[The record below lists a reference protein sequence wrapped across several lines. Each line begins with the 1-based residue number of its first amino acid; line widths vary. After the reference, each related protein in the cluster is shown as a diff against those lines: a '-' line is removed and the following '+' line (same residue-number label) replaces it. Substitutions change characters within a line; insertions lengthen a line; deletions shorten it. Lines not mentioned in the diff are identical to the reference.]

1 MKKRN
6 KITLNELEK
15 VIDII
20 DKKNIKQTDEYD
32 YFRIIKENI
41 FRNNFL
47 YHKITYFTLSR
58 QYLIYIFSLI
68 FFPFFLVHCIM
79 STSHNFYI
87 M

>member
-41 FRNNFL
+41 SLENAKVL
-47 YHKITYFTLSR
+47 Y
-58 QYLIYIFSLI
+58 
-68 FFPFFLVHCIM
+68 FPIHLNV
-79 STSHNFYI
+79 NDD
-87 M
+87 